1 MLLLALLL
9 QLPDSLPPKPPPAAW
24 VARIGAYAVGGD
36 TLYIAED
43 HGALVLLVKPPAP
56 ARLAAV
62 SESVFTLTG
71 PRPLLQDVERV
82 VIRAGEIQ
90 LGRVPLRRLAV
101 GPADGGRL
109 RVRRVRPVAELL
121 QLDRNPEPAA
131 ERGGGEF
138 MAPVLVAAA

>member
-9 QLPDSLPPKPPPAAW
+9 QLPDSLPAKPPPPPAAW
-24 VARIGAYAVGGD
+24 LARIGAYAAGAD

-71 PRPLLQDVERV
+71 PRPLLRDAARV
-82 VIRAGEIQ
+82 VIRAGESQ
-90 LGRVPLRRLAV
+90 LGRVTLRRLGMA
-101 GPADGGRL
+101 PAGRGRL
-109 RVRRVRPVAELL
+109 RLQPVRPVAELL
-121 QLDRNPEPAA
+121 QICRKLTP
-131 ERGGGEF
+131 
-138 MAPVLVAAA
+138 

>member
-9 QLPDSLPPKPPPAAW
+9 QLPDSVPAKPPPPPAAW
-24 VARIGAYAVGGD
+24 LARIGAYAAGGD

-43 HGALVLLVKPPAP
+43 RGALVLLVKPPGP

-90 LGRVPLRRLAV
+90 LGRVTLRRGAGGAPGG
-101 GPADGGRL
+101 GPAPAPPLPASAGA
-109 RVRRVRPVAELL
+109 VRRRHC
-121 QLDRNPEPAA
+121 
-131 ERGGGEF
+131 
-138 MAPVLVAAA
+138 